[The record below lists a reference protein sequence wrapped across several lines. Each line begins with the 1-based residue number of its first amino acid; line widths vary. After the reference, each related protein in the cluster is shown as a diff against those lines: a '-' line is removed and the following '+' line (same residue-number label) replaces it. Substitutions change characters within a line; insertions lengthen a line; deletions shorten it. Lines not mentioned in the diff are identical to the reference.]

1 MRDVTDNIIVSVK
14 EFPTC
19 NYVFTV
25 ATPFLCKHPEFK
37 PPVGRLCCAHRELVD
52 DASCATVL
60 CELLGVSAAV
70 R

>member
-37 PPVGRLCCAHRELVD
+37 PPVSGADYVIQQHVALV
-52 DASCATVL
+52 
-60 CELLGVSAAV
+60 
-70 R
+70 